1 MKLVERLRQQLH
13 YIWFNYANF
22 NGLVLLLAIIIAVSW
37 VMGTMST
44 IQTNFSAQRALD
56 ERKQQLRLAQLEVE
70 TLKYE
75 QNYYKSD
82 EYKELE
88 ARSKLGLADP
98 GEKQLILPENSA
110 AVKSLDGQDDNSSY
124 IKTAPRG
131 NTPAVHK
138 SNFQQWIDFLTGKTA
153 ASRLQK

>member
-1 MKLVERLRQQLH
+1 M
-13 YIWFNYANF
+13 
-22 NGLVLLLAIIIAVSW
+22 LAIIIAISW

-56 ERKQQLRLAQLEVE
+56 EKKQQLRLAQLEVE

-75 QNYYKSD
+75 QKSD

-88 ARSKLGLADP
+88 ARSKLGLAYP

-110 AVKSLDGQDDNSSY
+110 AVKSLDSQDDSSSY
-124 IKTAPRG
+124 VKTAPRG

>member
-82 EYKELE
+82 E
-88 ARSKLGLADP
+88 
-98 GEKQLILPENSA
+98 I
-110 AVKSLDGQDDNSSY
+110 
-124 IKTAPRG
+124 
-131 NTPAVHK
+131 
-138 SNFQQWIDFLTGKTA
+138 
-153 ASRLQK
+153 

>member
-1 MKLVERLRQQLH
+1 MKLTERLRQQLH
-13 YIWFNYANF
+13 YVWFNYANF
-22 NGLVLLLAIIIAVSW
+22 NGLVLLLAIVIAISW
-37 VMGTMST
+37 VIGTMTT
-44 IQTNFSAQRALD
+44 IQTNFRVQRELD
-56 ERKQQLRLAQLEVE
+56 EKKQQLQLTRLEVE

-88 ARSKLGLADP
+88 ARGKLGLASA

-110 AVKSLDGQDDNSSY
+110 KVQNLDKQDDSSY
-124 IKTAPRG
+124 VKTIPHHAPAT
-131 NTPAVHK
+131 NK